1 MMYRGSMYDCVIV
14 GGGVH
19 GTYCCQRLLE
29 DTALEREDLLLVDP
43 HDQLLASFR
52 RKAAACGMDEL
63 RSTFVQH
70 VGTEPFGLESFAES
84 RGREGE
90 LRPTPGYPPRPT
102 LSLFLDFADYV
113 IERKGLA
120 DRHRRVAVE
129 SIRRSTEGDG
139 SLVLETDAGDGD
151 GAEDGDETGN
161 GDSSGG
167 RIRTRSCVLAI
178 GHGGRYR
185 YPPWADGVDA
195 ITHVWDGFDPGR
207 RAEETVV
214 VGGGITAVQLATAL
228 AEREPVTLCPRD
240 DIAEA
245 TIEADPRWINW
256 NHIEKRLHRYP
267 PGSRVRSETVR
278 EARNDGT
285 VPPRLLERLESA
297 VDDGDL
303 AVRTGD
309 VRSAREID
317 DRVRLLLENG
327 GCCSAERVVLA
338 TGFAPVFE
346 HPFVERVAASLDL
359 ARGYRGMPILDD
371 ETLAWRD
378 ATGDETPLFVTGAL
392 AAGTVGPLA
401 GNVAGARRAADRI
414 ARTLEARRPAVPA

>member
-1 MMYRGSMYDCVIV
+1 MYDCVIV
-14 GGGVH
+14 GGGIH

-29 DTALEREDLLLVDP
+29 DTALEREDLLLADP
-43 HDQLLASFR
+43 REQLLASFR
-52 RKAAACGMDEL
+52 RKASACEMDEL

-70 VGTEPFGLESFAES
+70 VGTEPFGLETFAES

-120 DRHRRVAVE
+120 GLHRQVAVE
-129 SIRRSTEGDG
+129 SIRRSTDGDG
-139 SLVLETDAGDGD
+139 SLVLETNADDGAGDWD
-151 GAEDGDETGN
+151 GN

-167 RIRTRSCVLAI
+167 RIRTRTCVLAI

-185 YPPWADGVDA
+185 YPSWADDVDA
-195 ITHVWDGFDPGR
+195 ITHVWDEFEPEH
-207 RAEETVV
+207 RAAETVV
-214 VGGGITAVQLATAL
+214 VGGGITAVRLATAL
-228 AEREPVTLCPRD
+228 AEREPVTLCHRD
-240 DIAEA
+240 DLEAA

-256 NHIEKRLHRYP
+256 NHIAKRLHRRP
-267 PGSRVRSETVR
+267 PGSRTRYETVR

-285 VPPRLLERLESA
+285 VPPRLLERLETA
-297 VDDGDL
+297 VDDGEL
-303 AVRTGD
+303 SVRRSD
-309 VRSAREID
+309 VRSAREVD

-327 GCCSAERVVLA
+327 GRRSAERVVLA
-338 TGFAPVFE
+338 TGFAPVFD
-346 HPFVERVAASLDL
+346 HPFVERVAESLGL
-359 ARGYRGMPILDD
+359 ERGYRGMPVLDD

-414 ARTLEARRPAVPA
+414 ARALEARRSAVPA

>member
-1 MMYRGSMYDCVIV
+1 MYDCVIV

-43 HDQLLASFR
+43 HDRLLASFR

-84 RGREGE
+84 RGRESE

-120 DRHRRVAVE
+120 DRHRQVAVE
-129 SIRRSTEGDG
+129 SIRRSAAGDG
-139 SLVLETDAGDGD
+139 SLVLETDAGDEG
-151 GAEDGDETGN
+151 GTGIENGN

-167 RIRTRSCVLAI
+167 QIRTRTCVLAI

-195 ITHVWDGFDPGR
+195 ITHAWDGFDPER

-214 VGGGITAVQLATAL
+214 VGGGITAVQLAIAL
-228 AEREPVTLCPRD
+228 AERERVTLCPRD

-256 NHIEKRLHRYP
+256 NHIEKHLHRHP
-267 PGSRVRSETVR
+267 PGSRARSETVR

-285 VPPRLLERLESA
+285 VPPRLLERLERA
-297 VDDGDL
+297 VDGGDL

-327 GCCSAERVVLA
+327 GCCSAERAVLA

-346 HPFVERVAASLDL
+346 HPFVDRVAASLDL
-359 ARGYRGMPILDD
+359 ERGHRGMPVLDD

-378 ATGDETPLFVTGAL
+378 ATGSETPLFVTGAL

-414 ARTLEARRPAVPA
+414 ARAIEARRPTVPA